1 MKYGMAKI
9 MRIQLIVFLMTWV
22 CLMVRPS
29 WATTAYVTDFF
40 EITLR
45 SGPSVD
51 NKVSAM
57 IHTGQPVEIVKAR
70 EGWSYVRLL
79 NRESGEKMGWVL
91 SRFLVDRLP
100 WKTRVR
106 EMKEENARL
115 REKLLERERKLSEV
129 LHRQKDGRASV
140 NTMRKTVQRLTEE
153 NQRLKSSQRYRWFA
167 IGAIVLLFGMIIGM
181 VIGRKNR
188 SRTFY

>member
-1 MKYGMAKI
+1 MTKI
-9 MRIQLIVFLMTWV
+9 VRIQLIVFLMTWV
-22 CLMVRPS
+22 CLMVRPL

-51 NKVSAM
+51 NKVIAM

-79 NRESGEKMGWVL
+79 NRESGGKMGWVL